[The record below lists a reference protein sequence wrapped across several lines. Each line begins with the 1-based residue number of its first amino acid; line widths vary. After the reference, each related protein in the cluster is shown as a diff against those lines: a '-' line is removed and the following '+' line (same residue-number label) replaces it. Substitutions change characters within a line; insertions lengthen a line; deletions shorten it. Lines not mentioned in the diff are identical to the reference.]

1 MTGSRLDPHRQF
13 VQMLQNLDAVVW
25 EMDAQTWR
33 FTFVSERAEKVFGYP
48 VRQWYDDPRFWQD
61 RLLHPDDR
69 DWCIKYCTLASGQCR
84 DHAFIYRARKADGSL
99 LWIKD
104 VVHVVP
110 DALGRPA
117 KMRGVMLDVTDDVR
131 ESAFIHSTALDYD
144 APELEDLRAVLIA

>member
-1 MTGSRLDPHRQF
+1 MSAQRVDPHRQF
-13 VQMLQNLDAVVW
+13 VQLLQDLSAVVW

-33 FTFVSERAEKVFGYP
+33 FTFVSERAERIFGYP
-48 VRQWYDDPRFWQD
+48 LQEWYDDPTFWQE

-69 DWCIKYCTLASGQCR
+69 EWCIKYCTMASGQCR
-84 DHAFIYRARKADGSL
+84 DHAFLYRAVAADGRI

-104 VVHVVP
+104 IVHVVP

-131 ESAFIHSTALDYD
+131 ESTFMNSAALDYD
-144 APELEDLRAVLIA
+144 APELEDLREALIA